1 MTARL
6 FASAGLV
13 LLSLAPC
20 ALSAQRPSRPVES
33 AVEPTA
39 LRAMVWVNTGTRVYH
54 CPGSKYYGT
63 TKDGEFMTEAAARA
77 RRNRAAEGSGCTA
90 AALRAGPPAPGTPGL
105 VWLDTATGRY
115 HCPGSRSYARTE
127 RGRFLEERA
136 AVRAG
141 HAPAVRPCR

>member
-1 MTARL
+1 MTAQL
-6 FASAGLV
+6 IASVGLV
-13 LLSLAPC
+13 VLALVPQ
-20 ALSAQRPSRPVES
+20 ALAAQQPSRPT
-33 AVEPTA
+33 APATA
-39 LRAMVWVNTGTRVYH
+39 LRALVWVNAGTRVYH

-90 AALRAGPPAPGTPGL
+90 AALRAGPPVPSAPGL
-105 VWLDTATGRY
+105 VWLDTASDRY
-115 HCPGSRSYARTE
+115 HCPGSSSYARTE

-141 HAPAVRPCR
+141 HAPAVRRCR